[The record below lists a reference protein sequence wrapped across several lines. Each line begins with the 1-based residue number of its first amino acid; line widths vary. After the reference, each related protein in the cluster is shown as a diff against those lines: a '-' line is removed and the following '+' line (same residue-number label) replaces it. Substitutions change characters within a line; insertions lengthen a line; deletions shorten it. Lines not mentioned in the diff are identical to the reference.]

1 MQQALGN
8 QAVGRMVQARLN
20 INQPGDEYEQEADR
34 IADTVMRMPAP
45 QSDGH
50 RLAVTPLTSHQAQ
63 RKCAE
68 CEEDKESGALQRK
81 ETGGTAAPPVVH
93 DVLSSSGHPLDP
105 AVRGFME
112 AGFGQDFS
120 QVHVH
125 TDSAAAE
132 SAEALNARAFTHG
145 HHIVFGQ
152 GDYLPGTIEG
162 RRLIAHE
169 LAHVVQQASAS
180 SVLPQN
186 APTAGPLVQRATNE
200 TGAEQKETCDK
211 ELWQVISRAVR
222 HGKQALRYAIGE
234 LSPLQQETAR
244 ATFKQYF
251 GPDTDTAVAGVKGT
265 LEAIE
270 VLLAERQNR
279 SEGRFRCA
287 VDGSKECPE
296 SRIASTDSKDKVTFC
311 PDFFA
316 TDRTDGD
323 RASTLIHE
331 GAHSALGTSNVDI
344 YDDQP
349 IYPMLSGVAGQSG
362 EVGEVARRN
371 PDSLAHFAL
380 ALFGEKKPAYMPE
393 QPTRPTYNWQGFGAE
408 TGPAEQ
414 QTIYEAIAWLRQWL
428 YWAVYDLQSFK
439 DDDTSRGQI
448 ELDRIGRLVK
458 QFGLEGHLERSLTT
472 LHSLEDKLEGSLE
485 IFRVANDAGDGGIR
499 WHDKREEWAEAIK
512 AKDPNRATEIRQQHK
527 SDWVEV
533 SDGFFSLGSTSERV
547 NGLLDALGPQF
558 ETFRLV
564 EYVRRNADNKL

>member
-1 MQQALGN
+1 MKRQTANALQPAPQPKRSVAPRPAHPLIRLQQALGN
-8 QAVGRMVQARLN
+8 QAVGRLVQAKLN
-20 INQPGDEYEQEADR
+20 ISQPGDEYEQEADR

-45 QSDGH
+45 QSDGN
-50 RLAVTPLTSHQAQ
+50 RLAITPLTSHQAQ
-63 RKCAE
+63 
-68 CEEDKESGALQRK
+68 
-81 ETGGTAAPPVVH
+81 
-93 DVLSSSGHPLDP
+93 
-105 AVRGFME
+105 
-112 AGFGQDFS
+112 
-120 QVHVH
+120 
-125 TDSAAAE
+125 
-132 SAEALNARAFTHG
+132 
-145 HHIVFGQ
+145 
-152 GDYLPGTIEG
+152 
-162 RRLIAHE
+162 
-169 LAHVVQQASAS
+169 
-180 SVLPQN
+180 
-186 APTAGPLVQRATNE
+186 LVQRATNE
-200 TGAEQKETCDK
+200 TATEQDETCDK
-211 ELWQVISRAVR
+211 EQWQVVSRAAR

-234 LSPLQQETAR
+234 LSPLRQETAR

-251 GPDTDTAVAGVKGT
+251 GPDTDTAVVSVKGT

-287 VDGSKECPE
+287 LDGSEECPE

-311 PDFFA
+311 PNFFA

-349 IYPMLSGVAGQSG
+349 IFHMLSGVAGQSG

-371 PDSLAHFAL
+371 PDSLAQFVL
-380 ALFGEKKPAYMPE
+380 ALFGEKKPAFMPE
-393 QPTRPTYNWQGFGAE
+393 QPTLPTYSWQGFGAE

-414 QTIYEAIAWLRQWL
+414 QTINEAITWLRQWL

-439 DDDTSRGQI
+439 DGDASRGQI
-448 ELDRIGRLVK
+448 ELERIGRLVK

-472 LHSLEDKLEGSLE
+472 MQSLEDKLEGGLE
-485 IFRVANDAGDGGIR
+485 ILRVANGAGDGGIL
-499 WHDKREEWAEAIK
+499 WHEKREELMEAIK

-547 NGLLDALGPQF
+547 NGLLDALSSQF

-564 EYVRRNADNKL
+564 EYVRRNAANHLDTDRIGLE